1 MDAGEDPIAAVE
13 RECLKETGLAIKI
26 TDLIDVLSGQE
37 HPRGAHIVIF
47 YRAEIVTGELT
58 PGDDVD
64 RVSYY
69 DRGDLPPLAFNTTQ
83 AILHNQIVKRPTTL

>member
-1 MDAGEDPIAAVE
+1 VDAGEDPIAPIE
-13 RECLKETGLAIKI
+13 SECLEETGLTIKI
-26 TDLIDVLSGQE
+26 TDLINVLFGQE

-64 RVSYY
+64 RVSFY
-69 DRGDLPPLAFNTTQ
+69 D
-83 AILHNQIVKRPTTL
+83 K